1 MKMPPFLKPGDTIG
15 LVCPASY
22 IAPDQFTNCINTLKK
37 WGYKVVKGKT
47 LGNKTTGYFSGTD
60 AQRLDDLQR
69 MLDDP
74 NINAVLCARGGYG
87 TTRILDDINWSKF
100 KKKPKWIIGFSDITI
115 LHSYMHQQLG
125 IASIHGPM
133 AGAFNYEEPE
143 NRYTLSLKDS
153 MEGKPV
159 QYMAKSHDLN
169 KIGKAKAPIV
179 GGNLA
184 LLVHAIGTDAE
195 LETDGKILF
204 IEDVGEQM
212 YNIDRMMQQLKR
224 AGLLKKLKGL
234 IVGGF
239 TDCKDTVRPFGKDA
253 YQIIADTVQ
262 EYKYPKC
269 FGFPISHGKENVAV
283 VIGMEYQLVI
293 DEDGVMLVG
302 GNTG

>member
-22 IAPDQFTNCINTLKK
+22 MAPDQFINCINTLKK

-47 LGNKTTGYFSGTD
+47 LGGKSTGYFSGTD
-60 AQRLDDLQR
+60 DERLADLQR

-74 NINAVLCARGGYG
+74 NINAVMCARGGYG

-100 KKKPKWIIGFSDITI
+100 KKNPKWVIGFSDITI
-115 LHSYMHQQLG
+115 LHSYMHQQVN

-133 AGAFNYEEPE
+133 AGAFNYDEPE

-159 QYMAKSHDLN
+159 QYMAKSHVLN

-184 LLVHAIGTDAE
+184 LLAHAIGTNAE
-195 LETDGKILF
+195 YDTDGKILF

-224 AGLLKKLKGL
+224 AGMLKKLKAL

-253 YQIIADTVQ
+253 YQIIADAVQ

-283 VIGMEYQLVI
+283 VVGLEYLLTI
-293 DEDGVMLVG
+293 DVDGVSLVG
-302 GNTG
+302 